1 MFQTRG
7 ENGMTHKILSDGKF
21 KYAKLVERED
31 NSSAGFNSTLS
42 TIEVKLMNMFQEDF
56 LKILG
61 VLQ

>member
-1 MFQTRG
+1 
-7 ENGMTHKILSDGKF
+7 MTHKILSDGKF